1 MLLPFASALVRS
13 RCLAAVSFLLL
24 GAGGVSAA
32 NVSLELAGGDAHI
45 VVEAQDATV
54 QDVLEKL
61 SEGHGFKVER
71 ADQARDDAKISGRFE
86 GPFSHVL
93 ERVLEKENHFVEHS
107 LNETGTITR
116 VVLYGAQPA
125 SAPQADASSSSAAVA
140 SPPRPKLVETKPP
153 QMTQATASQRATKPA
168 LLRRLVLNRQKRP
181 LQKLAN
187 SAAQAAK

>member
-1 MLLPFASALVRS
+1 M
-13 RCLAAVSFLLL
+13 AA
-24 GAGGVSAA
+24 
-32 NVSLELAGGDAHI
+32 GDAHV

-71 ADQARDDAKISGRFE
+71 ADQTRDDAKISGRFE
-86 GPFSHVL
+86 GPFSHVF

-116 VVLYGAQPA
+116 VVLYGAQLAATPQDD
-125 SAPQADASSSSAAVA
+125 APSSSAAVA

-153 QMTQATASQRATKPA
+153 QITQATSSQRATKPA
-168 LLRRLVLNRQKRP
+168 SLRRLVLNRQKRP
-181 LQKLAN
+181 LQKIAN